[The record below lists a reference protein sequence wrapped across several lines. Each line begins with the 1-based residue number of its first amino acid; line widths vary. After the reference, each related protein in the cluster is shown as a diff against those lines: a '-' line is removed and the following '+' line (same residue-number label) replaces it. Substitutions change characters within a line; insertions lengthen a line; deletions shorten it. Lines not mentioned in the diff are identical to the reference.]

1 MCARQVGVLVLTLIY
16 AMTLGRSNFFVLPST
31 QSIAIPL
38 TCPPR
43 RVMCRVWSLH
53 VTQPDAPKA
62 REHSALSI
70 NYPSPWRAGPLLPQ
84 PPRKP
89 EQNLFLFMTPTRL
102 QDKLH
107 TSLLALKFF
116 IWDFPATKKLSR
128 CLPEAQTCRPHL
140 LYLVLDS
147 HIPQIYLW
155 AEEATGLHRENVC
168 SGFCRAQRTAGDL

>member
-1 MCARQVGVLVLTLIY
+1 MCQAG
-16 AMTLGRSNFFVLPST
+16 
-31 QSIAIPL
+31 
-38 TCPPR
+38 
-43 RVMCRVWSLH
+43 WSLSSDIDICH
-53 VTQPDAPKA
+53 DPGQIQFLCPSI
-62 REHSALSI
+62 HSI
-70 NYPSPWRAGPLLPQ
+70 NSHTPDLPTKEGDVQSLEPSCDTARAGPLLPQ